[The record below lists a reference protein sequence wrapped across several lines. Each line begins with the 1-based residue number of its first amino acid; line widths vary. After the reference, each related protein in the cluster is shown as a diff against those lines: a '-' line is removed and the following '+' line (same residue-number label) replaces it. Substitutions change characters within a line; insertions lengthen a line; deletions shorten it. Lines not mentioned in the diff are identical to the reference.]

1 MDIALGINVANNNAY
16 NVVIA
21 DDSFAD
27 RELLKRFLQASK
39 FNILADVKSGN
50 AVLEFLKYASP
61 LPDILFLDYQMD
73 SGNAIDVIK
82 AIRPKFPSLM
92 IVVVTGNTNK
102 EVITELV
109 KLKINSYILKPV
121 NKSTLDDKLI
131 QLLGRN
137 DLVIQS
143 KLAPKKNAVKLE
155 ELNVPPLPS
164 VAHKVLLF
172 EGDTVSGSSELE
184 QIILPD
190 KAICADILR
199 MANSAYY
206 ARSKKVQTIK
216 DAITLLGLKTIKNIV
231 LLQSKKYVGRNL
243 VYSDIFKKHLLEYPI
258 LTALVAL
265 DLSVP
270 FGLKSLREE
279 LFLASMMCKIGM
291 TILALHNPQH
301 YTEILTYYDKTPSDL
316 AKFEKDE
323 FDVSHVDVGFYVFK
337 IWQMPPVFLKMMK
350 DQGFEPSDIS
360 SVDDFDR
367 ILRVADVVSKRLL
380 KIPIPETELI
390 LAKTIINHYKA
401 PEGTIDVFDED
412 YYDGIKSHPFFD
424 SI

>member
-1 MDIALGINVANNNAY
+1 MDTALGINVSNGKQL
-16 NVVIA
+16 NVIIA
-21 DDSFAD
+21 DDSFVERA
-27 RELLKRFLQASK
+27 LLKRFLQASQ
-39 FNILADVKSGN
+39 FNVLAELTSGE
-50 AVLEFLKYASP
+50 AVLDFLKYSSP
-61 LPDILFLDYQMD
+61 VPDILFLDYKMEP
-73 SGNAIDVIK
+73 SNAIEVIK
-82 AIRPKFPSLM
+82 AIKPEFPSIM

-109 KLKINSYILKPV
+109 KLKINSYILKPI

-131 QLLGRN
+131 QLLGRK

-143 KLAPKKNAVKLE
+143 KIAPKKHAVKLE

-172 EGDTVSGSSELE
+172 EGDTVSGSSALE

-190 KAICADILR
+190 KSICADILR
-199 MANSAYY
+199 MANSAFYG
-206 ARSKKVQTIK
+206 RSKKVQTIK

-231 LLQSKKYVGRNL
+231 MLQSKKYIGRNL
-243 VYSDIFKKHLLEYPI
+243 VYSDIYKKHLLEYPI

-265 DLSVP
+265 DLSAP
-270 FGLKSLREE
+270 FALKSLREE
-279 LFLASMMCKIGM
+279 LFLCGMMCKIGM
-291 TILALHNPQH
+291 TILALHNSKL
-301 YTEILTYYDKTPSDL
+301 YTEILTQYEKAPSDL

-323 FDVSHVDVGFYVFK
+323 FDVSHLDVGLYIFK

-350 DQGFEPSDIS
+350 NQGFEANDYN

-367 ILRVADVVSKRLL
+367 ILRVADIVSKRLL
-380 KIPIPETELI
+380 NIPLLETELA
-390 LAKTIINHYKA
+390 LAKTIIKHYKA
-401 PEGTIDVFDED
+401 PDETLEIFGED
-412 YYDGIKSHPFFD
+412 YYEDIKSHPFFE